1 MQQNQFTDSKI
12 WDYCLETTSDLSDTL
27 LELAN
32 KTRDSVHGSQMLS
45 EKIVT
50 KLLQMLVFTNQAKL
64 CVDVGT
70 YTGMSAIAMAEASPS
85 AKVITIDRPNQA
97 GQELADFYISKYT
110 NIESIVEDAITA
122 LPKLPDNIDVAFI
135 DADKKQTQSYFDIL
149 LPKLS
154 NNGIIVVDDVLWR
167 GEVVDSQDKRAKAL
181 DDFNRNIKSRKDVE
195 SLVLPIRHGVNII
208 RKKS

>member
-70 YTGMSAIAMAEASPS
+70 YTGMSAIAMAEASSS
-85 AKVITIDRPNQA
+85 AKVITIDRPNQV
-97 GQELADFYISKYT
+97 GQELADFYTKKYA
-110 NIESIVEDAITA
+110 NIECIVEDAITA
-122 LPKLPDNIDVAFI
+122 LPKLPDNIDVVFI

-154 NNGIIVVDDVLWR
+154 DSGIIVVDDILWR
-167 GEVVDSQDKRAKAL
+167 GEVVDPQDKRAKAL
-181 DDFNRNIKSRKDVE
+181 DDFNKNIKLRDDFE

-208 RKKS
+208 RKKL